1 MEKIHGQ
8 SAARGVSLG
17 VRLFL
22 TMVTGHTPYKLM
34 TTFLGNLFMKVDED
48 VEFWTISGF
57 TDFQYH
63 RKHTVSGTP

>member
-1 MEKIHGQ
+1 M
-8 SAARGVSLG
+8 
-17 VRLFL
+17 FL